1 MSIFI
6 YLNKICIMALL
17 NIPLQDLDSIVTYH
31 KLSAVKKSKLL
42 RLISNY
48 PLGTRPADFIDSI
61 CKNVKITS
69 SDANDIF
76 TLLMNLTISKLNV
89 GDTEEDFLTNVK
101 NSIKENAP
109 HKYDLTMAMEVV
121 EEILLNID
129 VNFTVTAQAISYYNN
144 NNKVYY
150 RSKIFHELRPI
161 VIDGIYEGA
170 LCIHKL
176 KISYREDDV
185 EKEFYVALDGEDL
198 IKLKES
204 IQKSE
209 KEFEA
214 IKSKSELK
222 IIDFSE

>member
-101 NSIKENAP
+101 SSIKENAP
-109 HKYDLTMAMEVV
+109 HKYDVTMAMKLLKRFYLILML
-121 EEILLNID
+121 ILLL
-129 VNFTVTAQAISYYNN
+129 Q
-144 NNKVYY
+144 
-150 RSKIFHELRPI
+150 R
-161 VIDGIYEGA
+161 
-170 LCIHKL
+170 KL
-176 KISYREDDV
+176 
-185 EKEFYVALDGEDL
+185 FLL
-198 IKLKES
+198 
-204 IQKSE
+204 Q
-209 KEFEA
+209 
-214 IKSKSELK
+214 
-222 IIDFSE
+222 

>member
-1 MSIFI
+1 
-6 YLNKICIMALL
+6 MARL
-17 NIPLQDLDSIVTYH
+17 NIPLQDLQSILTYH
-31 KLSAVKKSKLL
+31 KLSAVKKNKLL

-61 CKNVKITS
+61 CETVKISS
-69 SDANDIF
+69 SDAGDIF
-76 TLLMNLTISKLNV
+76 TLLMNLTISRLNV
-89 GDTEEDFLTNVK
+89 GDTEEEFLINVK
-101 NSIKENAP
+101 ESIKENALP
-109 HKYDLTMAMEVV
+109 KYDISAAMEVV
-121 EEILLNID
+121 DELLRNID
-129 VNFTVTAQAISYYNN
+129 INFTITGQAISYYNN

-161 VIDGIYEGA
+161 VVDGKYEA
-170 LCIHKL
+170 SLCIHKL
-176 KISYREDDV
+176 KISYREDDI

-209 KEFEA
+209 KEYEA
-214 IKSKSELK
+214 IVSKSELK

>member
-1 MSIFI
+1 
-6 YLNKICIMALL
+6 MALL

-48 PLGTRPADFIDSI
+48 PLGTRPADFIDSL
-61 CKNVKITS
+61 CKTVKIS
-69 SDANDIF
+69 NADANDIF
-76 TLLMNLTISKLNV
+76 TLLMNLTISRLNA

-109 HKYDLTMAMEVV
+109 HKYDIAVAMEVV

-129 VNFTVTAQAISYYNN
+129 INFTVTAQAISYYNN

-161 VIDGIYEGA
+161 IIDGVYEGA
-170 LCIHKL
+170 LCVHKL
-176 KISYREDDV
+176 KISYRDDDV

-214 IKSKSELK
+214 IRSKSELK